1 MDAVALTL
9 DIIDR
14 SSVQSAHAAVHRH
27 SQIMPCPLGQLVHSL
42 LQLLRERK
50 VRHRLEHVVQRTDG
64 VPLDGILRHVR
75 NKNQQHIAVQL
86 ADTAGSLHA
95 VQMLHLYVKKNYVVD
110 RAVVLKDFDAVGEHC
125 HLKLGAIL
133 PRVALHIPRQLLP
146 DGGLI
151 LYDCNAGH
159 PQCLPFCFFF
169 SIAYCRGAW
178 QQE

>member
-1 MDAVALTL
+1 
-9 DIIDR
+9 
-14 SSVQSAHAAVHRH
+14 
-27 SQIMPCPLGQLVHSL
+27 
-42 LQLLRERK
+42 
-50 VRHRLEHVVQRTDG
+50 
-64 VPLDGILRHVR
+64 
-75 NKNQQHIAVQL
+75 
-86 ADTAGSLHA
+86 
-95 VQMLHLYVKKNYVVD
+95 MLHLYIKKNYVVD

-125 HLKLGAIL
+125 HLKLDAIL